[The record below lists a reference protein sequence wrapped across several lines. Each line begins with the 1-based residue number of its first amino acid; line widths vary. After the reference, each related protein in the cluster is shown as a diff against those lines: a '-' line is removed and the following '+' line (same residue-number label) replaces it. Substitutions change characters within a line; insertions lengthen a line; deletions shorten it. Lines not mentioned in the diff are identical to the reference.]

1 MMDKPLTDAETRNK
15 AMLEALIS
23 QRDAAMN
30 ECVNKAAE
38 IASLRA
44 KLKEAEGAIAA
55 LQELRS
61 ESAQ

>member
-1 MMDKPLTDAETRNK
+1 MDKPLTDAETRNK